1 MNMTIIMI
9 YTLVGVVTLLTIL
22 CCCLYYALSSRD
34 NRLKHLSDENRDL
47 HEVINDMES
56 EN

>member
-9 YTLVGVVTLLTIL
+9 YTLVGVVALLTIL

-34 NRLKHLSDENRDL
+34 NRLKRLSDENRDL

-56 EN
+56 ED

>member
-22 CCCLYYALSSRD
+22 FCCLYYALSSRD
-34 NRLKHLSDENRDL
+34 NRLKRLSDENRDL

-56 EN
+56 ED